1 MDGQDQPNAAA
12 MFAAAFPEL
21 EDHRA
26 VTAFVE
32 DLGFQF
38 GVKSFFPAA
47 KPVHIDALIHNMF
60 NTPEMAKAQQL
71 MDTITNPNSHGG
83 VRSRLA
89 VLRLSG
95 GSLPALVHLVQT
107 ALEDDRGV
115 MTNA

>member
-1 MDGQDQPNAAA
+1 
-12 MFAAAFPEL
+12 
-21 EDHRA
+21 
-26 VTAFVE
+26 
-32 DLGFQF
+32 
-38 GVKSFFPAA
+38 
-47 KPVHIDALIHNMF
+47 
-60 NTPEMAKAQQL
+60 

-107 ALEDDRGV
+107 ALEDDRSV